1 MHKVFLLIHRTAG
14 QMHVDSIKISLQT
27 LHVQTLSQHQWASTI
42 LIDSV
47 EEQVAGEL
55 LEMPLDSTSKQLCR
69 TASSPLTPPLS
80 RDPISMPHQLQE
92 AC

>member
-55 LEMPLDSTSKQLCR
+55 LEMPLDSTSTERKV
-69 TASSPLTPPLS
+69 ANN
-80 RDPISMPHQLQE
+80 
-92 AC
+92 A